1 MTQIIVTLDDNSQTP
16 NIRKA
21 IEMIRGVVKTSL
33 FKDTSDVELSQPE
46 QETISHKINY
56 LRGIANIQPEQIEEQ
71 RDYQ

>member
-21 IEMIRGVVKTSL
+21 IEMIKGVVKTSL